1 MGLVLPPIAAY
12 HVQHLPIVKAYA
24 DKIGLVEVIN
34 QAVPTEMDVDPGTI
48 VLGMILDTLS
58 GRSPLYRLEEF
69 FTNQDTALL
78 LGQAVAP
85 EVFNDDTVG
94 RVLERLYD
102 VGTMKIFTA
111 CAVRAD
117 QVYGLD
123 KRYVH
128 FDTTSISVY
137 GDYLPP
143 EGPPDQQAAAVPFTI
158 THGYSKD
165 KRPDL
170 KQFVF
175 STLCVDRAVP
185 LWGKPEDGNA
195 SDKTVN
201 NTVLS
206 DIATFLATHGVAPGA
221 YIYVADAALVTED
234 NLAALGDTLFISRLP
249 ATYNECGR
257 LITEAVAH
265 NTWEDI
271 GVLAHTKPTK
281 HRPATSYKA
290 YAGEV
295 TLYGTL
301 YRAVVVH
308 SSAQDKRR
316 QQRLARDIQTS
327 YSTIQTTARAAEQQE
342 YFCRADA
349 DAAAAQLRAV
359 SAAYHR
365 LEVAVEERLVYGR
378 GRPSAHKPR
387 SITARRYRL
396 KTAIRPQT
404 ERMARMEEEA
414 GCFVL
419 LTNVP
424 TAGDLAHSAWDILTV
439 YKEQHGT
446 EQNYGFLKDPV
457 IVNSLFLKKP
467 ERIEALGLILLLA
480 LLLWRLMERTMRTYV
495 DTTRT
500 SLPGWDKKATERPT
514 AFMMITKFAGVIVLQ
529 CGHDRQLARPLSVVQ
544 QQYLTALDVPATCF
558 TLPTG

>member
-1 MGLVLPPIAAY
+1 MGLVLPPIEAY
-12 HVQHLPIVKAYA
+12 QVHHLPIVKAYA
-24 DKIGLVEVIN
+24 DKIGLVETIN
-34 QAVPTEMDVDPGTI
+34 AVVPTEMAIDPGTI

-69 FTNQDTALL
+69 FTHQDTALL
-78 LGQAVAP
+78 LGKAVAP
-85 EVFNDDTVG
+85 DAFQDDTVG
-94 RVLERLYD
+94 RILERLYD

-137 GDYLPP
+137 GDYRPP
-143 EGPPDQQAAAVPFTI
+143 EEAEESVAPFRI
-158 THGYSKD
+158 TYGYSKD

-185 LWGKPEDGNA
+185 LWGKPHDGNA

-201 NTVLS
+201 NTLLS
-206 DIATFLATHGVAPGA
+206 DIAAFLAQHGVAPGA

-234 NLAALGDTLFISRLP
+234 NLAALGDTLFITRFP
-249 ATYNECGR
+249 ATYNACGR
-257 LITEAVAH
+257 IIAEAVAH
-265 NTWEDI
+265 NTWEEC
-271 GVLAHTKPTK
+271 GVIASTTPTQ
-281 HRPATSYKA
+281 HRPVATYKA
-290 YAGEV
+290 YEGEV
-295 TLYGTL
+295 TLYGTS
-301 YRAVVVH
+301 YRAVVIH

-316 QQRLARDIQTS
+316 QQRLAREIQAS
-327 YSTIQTTARAAEQQE
+327 YSTLQTATRAGEQQE

-349 DAAAAQLRAV
+349 EAAAAQLRAV
-359 SAAYHR
+359 PAAYHQV
-365 LEVAVEERLVYGR
+365 EVTVEERPVYGR

-387 SITARRYRL
+387 PIKALRYRL
-396 KTAIRPQT
+396 KTAISPQT
-404 ERMARMEEEA
+404 EHIARLGEEA

-424 TAGDLAHSAWDILTV
+424 TAGDLAHSARDLLTV
-439 YKEQHGT
+439 YKDQHGT

-457 IVNSLFLKKP
+457 IVNSLFLKKE
-467 ERIEALGLILLLA
+467 ERIEALGLVLLLA
-480 LLLWRLMERTMRTYV
+480 LLIWRLMERAMRRYV
-495 DTTRT
+495 DTTGT
-500 SLPGWDKKATERPT
+500 PLPGWDKKATERPT
-514 AFMMITKFAGVIVLQ
+514 AFMMVTKFAGVIILKL
-529 CGHDRQLARPLSVVQ
+529 GPDRQLARPLSVVQ

-558 TLPTG
+558 TFPAG